1 MKYKYVFY
9 DNNLKTAPGVGAL
22 GAAGARRFFSVHS
35 RPHFITNGGILKCWK
50 MDT

>member
-22 GAAGARRFFSVHS
+22 GAAGARRFLPS
-35 RPHFITNGGILKCWK
+35 ILVPILSQ
-50 MDT
+50 MEEF